1 MKTFVTEI
9 RAMDPIS
16 NELRTYCGPEIEAIS
31 FKLAEEY
38 CQLNGLGYCKV
49 VGELMTDFTSGIDY
63 HTTQNN

>member
-49 VGELMTDFTSGIDY
+49 VGELMPLER
-63 HTTQNN
+63 